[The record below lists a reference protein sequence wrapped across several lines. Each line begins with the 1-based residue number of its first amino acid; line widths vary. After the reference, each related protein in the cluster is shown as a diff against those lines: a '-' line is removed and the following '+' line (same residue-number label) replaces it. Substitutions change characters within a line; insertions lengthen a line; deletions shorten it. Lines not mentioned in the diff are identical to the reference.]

1 MASMTL
7 AQAQLLINNQ
17 IVKGVVQDIISI
29 NPFYAVLPFEDY
41 TGQAILV
48 NREDAL
54 GDADFYEV
62 DAEITSKNPTT
73 YAQAVFTSTKIIG
86 DVEMDGLVQAHG
98 ESDGVSMLATQ
109 ISSKAKS
116 VGRKFQGGVATGG
129 GTSPQMNSLHSLCDP
144 AQYTPAS
151 SGQALSFELLDT
163 LLDLVKS
170 KDGEVDVILMAPRTM
185 RSYKALLRS
194 LGGTP
199 ADWVVTL
206 PDGRTTIGYE
216 GVPIFKN
223 EYLPITETANGAA
236 LTGGDLTSVWAMNLD
251 DGTRNVGVSGI
262 HPAGVPAGV
271 VVQPVGAMENKDS
284 ELVRVKMY
292 ANFASFNRRGIA
304 RLTSIN
310 N

>member
-86 DVEMDGLVQAHG
+86 DVEMDGLIQAHG

-116 VGRKFQGGVATGG
+116 VGRKF
-129 GTSPQMNSLHSLCDP
+129 
-144 AQYTPAS
+144 
-151 SGQALSFELLDT
+151 
-163 LLDLVKS
+163 
-170 KDGEVDVILMAPRTM
+170 
-185 RSYKALLRS
+185 
-194 LGGTP
+194 
-199 ADWVVTL
+199 
-206 PDGRTTIGYE
+206 
-216 GVPIFKN
+216 
-223 EYLPITETANGAA
+223 
-236 LTGGDLTSVWAMNLD
+236 
-251 DGTRNVGVSGI
+251 
-262 HPAGVPAGV
+262 
-271 VVQPVGAMENKDS
+271 
-284 ELVRVKMY
+284 
-292 ANFASFNRRGIA
+292 
-304 RLTSIN
+304 
-310 N
+310 